1 MPDTATNGAIGIS
14 EAAEAINAL
23 LAREDGEPEAV
34 AEQQADAPEG
44 AKAEANPETQPE
56 AEQAE
61 GEGEAEATAEEG
73 EATDEQP
80 EQPQKYTVKVGGQT
94 LEVTLEEALKGYQR
108 EADYTRKSMALA
120 DERKR
125 IEQEVQTLAQER
137 AQYAQLIPA
146 LRQQLEQSAP
156 PEPDESL
163 RHTDP
168 ATFLLQQH
176 DRATWLQRKAAAEAE
191 MQRIGALQQQEM
203 TKAQQRMLEASNAKL
218 SELIPEWSDPVKGKA
233 LKENIRNFAKERLGF
248 SDEELSQTYDYRAVV
263 AIHEAW
269 KGHELAKRMS
279 AATPPRPA
287 QRGPKAAA
295 PGSASVSPGRAVE
308 ATRAK
313 QRLAQT
319 GRVDDAANYFLQ
331 SGLV

>member
-1 MPDTATNGAIGIS
+1 MSDTAGAIGIH
-14 EAAEAINAL
+14 EAADAINAL

-34 AEQQADAPEG
+34 AEQPVEQAPE
-44 AKAEANPETQPE
+44 AKAEATPETQPE
-56 AEQAE
+56 AEQSAE

-73 EATDEQP
+73 EATEEQP
-80 EQPQKYTVKVGGQT
+80 EQPAKYTVKVGGQT

-125 IEQEVQTLAQER
+125 IESEVQTLAQER

-146 LRQQLEQSAP
+146 LRAQLEQAAP
-156 PEPDESL
+156 KEPDESL
-163 RHTDP
+163 RLSNPIDY
-168 ATFLLQQH
+168 LLQKTEY
-176 DRATWLQRKAAAEAE
+176 DNWRERKAAADAE
-191 MQRIGALQQQEM
+191 FQRVQAVQQQEM
-203 TKAQQRMLEASNAKL
+203 TQAQQRMLEQSAAKL
-218 SELIPEWSDPVKGKA
+218 AEVIPEWSDPAKGKA
-233 LKENIRNFAKERLGF
+233 LKEDLRAYAKDLGF
-248 SDEELSQTYDYRAVV
+248 SDEELSQTYDWRAVK
-263 AIHEAW
+263 ALYD
-269 KGHELAKRMS
+269 GMRGQQLAKRMS

-295 PGSASVSPGRAVE
+295 PGSASATPGRAVE
-308 ATRAK
+308 STRAK

-319 GRVDDAANYFLQ
+319 GRVDDAAEYFLK

>member
-34 AEQQADAPEG
+34 AEQSAVASQE

-73 EATDEQP
+73 EATEEQAEQP
-80 EQPQKYTVKVGGQT
+80 AKYTVKVGGQT
-94 LEVTLEEALKGYQR
+94 LEVTLDEALKGYQR

-125 IEQEVQTLAQER
+125 IEQEVQTLTQER

-146 LRQQLEQSAP
+146 LRAQLEQAAP
-156 PEPDESL
+156 PEPDERL
-163 RHTDP
+163 RDSNP
-168 ATFLLQQH
+168 IDYLLQKTAY
-176 DRATWLQRKAAAEAE
+176 DNWRERKAAADAE
-191 MQRIGALQQQEM
+191 MQRVQAVQQQEM
-203 TKAQQRMLEASNAKL
+203 TKAQQRMLEQSAAKL
-218 SELIPEWSDPVKGKA
+218 AEVIPEWSDPAKGKA
-233 LKENIRNFAKERLGF
+233 LKDDLRAYAKELGF
-248 SDEELSQTYDYRAVV
+248 SDEELSQTYDWRAVK
-263 AIHEAW
+263 ALYD
-269 KGHELAKRMS
+269 GMRGQQLAKRMQ

-287 QRGPKAAA
+287 QKGPKAAPA
-295 PGSASVSPGRAVE
+295 GSASVTPGKAVE
-308 ATRAK
+308 LTRAK

-319 GRVDDAANYFLQ
+319 GRVDDAAAYFLN

>member
-34 AEQQADAPEG
+34 AEQS
-44 AKAEANPETQPE
+44 AEASQEAPAEPAQETSQE
-56 AEQAE
+56 ANKADGDGSE
-61 GEGEAEATAEEG
+61 EATAEEG
-73 EATDEQP
+73 EATEEQP
-80 EQPQKYTVKVGGQT
+80 EQPAKYTVKVGGQT
-94 LEVTLEEALKGYQR
+94 LEVTLDEALKGYQR

-146 LRQQLEQSAP
+146 LRQQLEQAAP
-156 PEPDESL
+156 PEPDERL
-163 RHTDP
+163 RDSNP
-168 ATFLLQQH
+168 IDYLLQKTAY
-176 DRATWLQRKAAAEAE
+176 DNWRERKAAADAE
-191 MQRIGALQQQEM
+191 IQRIGALQQQEM
-203 TKAQQRMLEASNAKL
+203 TKAQQKMLESSSAKL
-218 SELIPEWSDPVKGKA
+218 AEVIPEWSDPVKGKA
-233 LKENIRNFAKERLGF
+233 LKDDLRSYAKELGF
-248 SDEELSQTYDYRAVV
+248 SDEELSQTYDWRAVK
-263 AIHEAW
+263 ALYD
-269 KGHELAKRMS
+269 GMRGQQLAKRMS

-287 QRGPKAAA
+287 QKGPRAAA
-295 PGSASVSPGRAVE
+295 AGSASVTPGKAVE
-308 ATRAK
+308 ATRLK

-319 GRVDDAANYFLQ
+319 GRVDDAAAYFLN

>member
-1 MPDTATNGAIGIS
+1 MSDTANGAIGIH
-14 EAAEAINAL
+14 EASDAINAI

-56 AEQAE
+56 AEQSAE

-73 EATDEQP
+73 EATEEQP

-203 TKAQQRMLEASNAKL
+203 TKAQQRMLEASSAKL
-218 SELIPEWSDPVKGKA
+218 AEVIPDWSDPTKGKA
-233 LKENIRNFAKERLGF
+233 LKEDLRAYAKELGF
-248 SDEELSQTYDYRAVV
+248 SDEELSQTYDWRAVK
-263 AIHEAW
+263 ALYD
-269 KGHELAKRMS
+269 GMRGQQLAKRMS